1 MCRLTDLLQQYRSA
15 VQTVNKNQGD
25 YEDQQQEM
33 NSEEWQKSKQ
43 EMESIRQELDKIDRE
58 CMFGILAEY
67 MQNLCLCY
75 SSVLWIFLFIITIK
89 LCVCLVGVSE
99 IRPVKRGPPDAGE
112 TSDIIAK
119 RTRSSD

>member
-1 MCRLTDLLQQYRSA
+1 MFGAPMPQHHDRLMEQIDLLQQYRSA

-43 EMESIRQELDKIDRE
+43 EMESIRQELDKIDTE
-58 CMFGILAEY
+58 CA
-67 MQNLCLCY
+67 
-75 SSVLWIFLFIITIK
+75 
-89 LCVCLVGVSE
+89 SE

>member
-43 EMESIRQELDKIDRE
+43 EMESVRQELDKIDRE

-75 SSVLWIFLFIITIK
+75 SSVFWIFFFNYYY
-89 LCVCLVGVSE
+89 
-99 IRPVKRGPPDAGE
+99 
-112 TSDIIAK
+112 
-119 RTRSSD
+119 

>member
-58 CMFGILAEY
+58 CMFGILKFVP
-67 MQNLCLCY
+67 LLFF
-75 SSVLWIFLFIITIK
+75 SVLDFFFNYYY
-89 LCVCLVGVSE
+89 
-99 IRPVKRGPPDAGE
+99 
-112 TSDIIAK
+112 
-119 RTRSSD
+119 